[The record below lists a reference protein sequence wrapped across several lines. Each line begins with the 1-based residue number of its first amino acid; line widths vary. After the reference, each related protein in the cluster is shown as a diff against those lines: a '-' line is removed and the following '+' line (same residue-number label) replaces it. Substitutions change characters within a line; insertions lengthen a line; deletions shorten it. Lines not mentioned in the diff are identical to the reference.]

1 MKKVFFLILA
11 LGLFMGSVAFA
22 SLPVS
27 PKSVV
32 FLPGEVMVRA
42 EQVVTP
48 VQSEQGTWE
57 YRLVLPGSV
66 NQKSFYV
73 TVNGQRQPFSWVI
86 KPAWAEEAITDPA
99 QETDEIRKVLLETFV
114 KADKE
119 KQELH
124 SAIKGLE
131 QARVFWTNRTAVQNE
146 KAPLSADEL
155 KAIGAT
161 IGQESAQLETA
172 LFEKKKALQ
181 SNERSWARAKEE
193 LVKYDAAHA
202 VVEVAI
208 PAMASLARVS
218 QADSSVANKSV
229 TLDYSYVLPAAL
241 EASYVVSAEPE
252 AGKLSLVQSVKLQQM
267 SGIDWHDVDVS
278 IAFVN
283 KDYSL
288 RPQGVR
294 PWLLDYQAAAKA
306 KLGDGMEHKA
316 GVAAQRMR
324 SMEEVMPEPVLYAP
338 MKADGAVMN
347 LGVLQKEMTSFRQ
360 WDLGKRSIAN
370 DSATTIDLA
379 SESYEAKYFYTLRPA
394 SERRGTLT
402 AQLSFDK
409 AQELPQGWANCF
421 VDDIY
426 MGSQRLNINGKEALI
441 YLGTDPQVT
450 IDTREVSMQKGEQG
464 VFSKEQTREWHW
476 QYTVSNS
483 RSKAV
488 DVVVQTAQPV
498 SKDTSI
504 TITTKSKPE
513 PKKLVPTGEDSDAAL
528 KLYVWEKTLEPAE
541 TFVIDHQVM
550 VGASVGKELT
560 SKNK

>member
-42 EQVVTP
+42 EQVGTP

-73 TVNGQRQPFSWVI
+73 TVNGQRQPFSWVV

-99 QETDEIRKVLLETFV
+99 QETDAPRKVLLETFV

-131 QARVFWTNRTAVQNE
+131 QARIFWANRTAVQNE

-161 IGQESAQLETA
+161 IGQESEQLETA

-181 SNERSWARAKEE
+181 DSERSWARAKEE
-193 LVKYDAAHA
+193 LAKYDAAHA

-208 PAMASLARVS
+208 PAMATLASASEAKRT
-218 QADSSVANKSV
+218 V
-229 TLDYSYVLPAAL
+229 TLDYSYVLPAAV

-288 RPQGVR
+288 RPQAVR
-294 PWLLDYQAAAKA
+294 PWLLDYQAPAKA
-306 KLGDGMEHKA
+306 KLGDAMEHKA

-324 SMEEVMPEPVLYAP
+324 SMDEAMPEPVLFAP
-338 MKADGAVMN
+338 MQADGAVMN
-347 LGVLQKEMTSFRQ
+347 WGAMQKEMTSFRQ

-426 MGSQRLNINGKEALI
+426 MGSQRLNINGKEALV

-476 QYTVSNS
+476 QYTVNNS

-513 PKKLVPTGEDSDAAL
+513 PQKLVPTGEDSDAAL

-541 TFVIDHQVM
+541 IFVIDHQVV